1 MNGLK
6 AMLYG
11 TYVVLI
17 LLLLLSAM
25 KIFPSLPQEQEPQ
38 PIPPANITQPTPPT
52 PPTPQPTPPADVAI
66 IRKARTIGQQG
77 DVTITLLWDFYSDID
92 LHVKTPVDN
101 QEIFYGNVSSSRA
114 RGYLD
119 KDNTTGGRGSAE
131 HVYFTNP
138 PRGRYLVSI
147 KYFSAGRDRSG
158 LCTVVVDQKGKS
170 PQVFRVNMNRVNE
183 KKHIVNFNVE

>member
-6 AMLYG
+6 AILYG
-11 TYVVLI
+11 TYVVLT

-25 KIFPSLPQEQEPQ
+25 KIFPPLPQEQEPQ
-38 PIPPANITQPTPPT
+38 PIPPTDTTIPTPPT
-52 PPTPQPTPPADVAI
+52 PPTPPVQPADSAI
-66 IRKARTIGQQG
+66 VRKARTIGRQG

-92 LHVKTPVDN
+92 LHVKTPVDAN
-101 QEIFYGNVSSSRA
+101 EIFFGNSVSSRA

-119 KDNTTGGRGSAE
+119 RDNTNGGRGSAE

-138 PRGRYLVSI
+138 PRGRYSVSI
-147 KYFSAGRDRSG
+147 NYFAAGRDRSG
-158 LCTVVVDQKGKS
+158 LCTVVVDQKGKT
-170 PQVFRVNMNRVNE
+170 PQVFRINMNRIHE